1 MNYECKERSS
11 TGKSLDVRERQQYTY
26 IKGSDNIL
34 IFPSSFNEIQGGFKF
49 TENSVTFIYNSW
61 CYFSLGPF
69 QDHLD
74 LSILG

>member
-1 MNYECKERSS
+1 MNDKCKERSS
-11 TGKSLDVRERQQYTY
+11 TGKSLDVRERQQYTC
-26 IKGSDNIL
+26 IKASDNIL

-61 CYFSLGPF
+61 CCFSLGPV